1 MSKRRET
8 AIEVIESYRA
18 WDIERIMAYRTDDC
32 VQLISPSSSNPTP
45 TNDNTSSTSRHRP
58 ERGNAEYREYFS
70 SVMPAFQ
77 DFQPEIHELV
87 EDERENKVIM
97 WASSKGQTLI
107 GPYGN
112 EYMLLLYFNET
123 GDKVKKIVEFVDSG
137 FAKEYF
143 PRLGAHMAKLA

>member
-32 VQLISPSSSNPTP
+32 VQLISPRSLKQ
-45 TNDNTSSTSRHRP
+45 P
-58 ERGNAEYREYFS
+58 ERGNAEYREYFT